1 MNPVTSLVNDYAGG
15 LLKLSEAEL
24 RAETIRALVAA
35 ALPDALSVGSDAK
48 VRACNSECRRRGQ
61 LYIYDEA
68 YVESIYGAEVAAR
81 IHMMRT
87 PSAA

>member
-1 MNPVTSLVNDYAGG
+1 MNPVTALVSDYAGS

-24 RAETIRALVAA
+24 RAETIRAIVAA
-35 ALPDALSVGSDAK
+35 ALPEALSVGSDAK

-68 YVESIYGAEVAAR
+68 YVESVYGAEVAAR
-81 IHMMRT
+81 IHTMRAPT
-87 PSAA
+87 AA